1 MDLSSHPQLVG
12 LRVGLEPVSWV
23 VLDQRRWCVDP
34 ELQVS
39 RINGLRNLAHK
50 EHDRCPT
57 GRKTMVTPEIGG
69 ANSCWTAFQVCG
81 DSVGLAGIQ

>member
-12 LRVGLEPVSWV
+12 LRVGIEPVSWV

-81 DSVGLAGIQ
+81 DSVALAGIQ